1 MAPPAQTTSAS
12 GTAGAAAAPEPAEPD
27 RPNVLV
33 RLADQ
38 IIAVPVDFIEEVGNL
53 FILFGQTV
61 SWLIRRPYR
70 FRLFFQAMDFVG
82 VGSVAIVC
90 LVGLFSGM
98 VFALQSVEAFRTF
111 QAESFVGSTVAIALC
126 RELAPVFTGIMI
138 TARAGSAIAT
148 ELGTMRIT
156 EQIDALATC
165 AVNPVQYLVVPR
177 VIAGLLMTPVMCMVF
192 IGIGLVGAY
201 GIAVWYKGVDPGI
214 FIANIRWYA
223 DPRDIFQGL
232 IKATVFGVLLTLI
245 GCYQGFYAS
254 GGARGVGIATTK
266 AVVHAAVTVLVIDY
280 FLTEIILAVAY

>member
-1 MAPPAQTTSAS
+1 MTS
-12 GTAGAAAAPEPAEPD
+12 TPEQPRPAGAKLPEAEEPGPGWLERTAD
-27 RPNVLV
+27 RI
-33 RLADQ
+33 LAGP
-38 IIAVPVDFIEEVGNL
+38 IGFIEEVGNVI
-53 FILFGQTV
+53 ILFGQTL
-61 SWLIRRPYR
+61 SWLIRPPYR
-70 FRLFFQAMDFVG
+70 LRLFFQAMDFVG
-82 VGSVAIVC
+82 VGSLAIVC

-98 VFALQSVEAFRTF
+98 VFALQLVEALRTF
-111 QAESFVGSTVAIALC
+111 QAEAFVGSTVAIALS

-177 VIAGLLMTPVMCMVF
+177 VVAGFFVAPILCMVF
-192 IGIGLVGAY
+192 IGVGMVGAY

-232 IKATVFGVLLTLI
+232 TKATVFGVLLTLI
-245 GCYQGFYAS
+245 GCYQGFFAS
-254 GGARGVGIATTK
+254 GGARGVGVATTK
-266 AVVHAAVTVLVIDY
+266 AVVHAAVVILVIDY
-280 FLTEIILAVAY
+280 FLSEIILAIAY